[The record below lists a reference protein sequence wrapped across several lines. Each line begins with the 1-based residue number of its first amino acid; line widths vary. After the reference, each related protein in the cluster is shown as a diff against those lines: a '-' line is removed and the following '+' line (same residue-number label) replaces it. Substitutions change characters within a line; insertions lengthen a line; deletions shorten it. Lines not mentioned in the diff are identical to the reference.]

1 MGENRM
7 LKIGLTIWM
16 VFFLGG
22 CTEEPAPKEV
32 IRPVRATKI
41 ADPHAFDARTFP
53 GRAKAHNEVN
63 IAFEVRGRVAKRPV
77 DVGDKVTAGQLLAA
91 LDPRDYQNSLEE
103 AKAAQRQAKT
113 YRDRIAGA
121 VESGAVSRQDLTDA
135 DARLDATVA
144 EVKIR
149 EKALQDTVLNAPFDG
164 KMAAIYVENHEQIRA
179 KQVVMRLLDTARMEM
194 IIDIPEDRI
203 SYAQYVKEFKVRFD
217 AIPDREILAEIHEIS
232 NEASLATRTF
242 PVTLIMDNPPDLNIK
257 PGMAGEAIGT
267 LDLPPELQ
275 ETGYVVPPAAV
286 VRESAAQ
293 QEEGSYDSY
302 VWVID
307 EQSGTVAKRVVVP
320 GRLTPYGLLIHEGLK
335 PGEWVAVAGA
345 NYLRE
350 GQKVVILEAG
360 AKASGQTVK
369 IKGPG
374 ITAGEAT
381 KLKTGGAR

>member
-1 MGENRM
+1 M

-113 YRDRIAGA
+113 YRDRI
-121 VESGAVSRQDLTDA
+121 
-135 DARLDATVA
+135 
-144 EVKIR
+144 
-149 EKALQDTVLNAPFDG
+149 DTVLNAPFDG

-360 AKASGQTVK
+360 AKASGQTVR